1 MSQQGAVVVYPRQ
14 PMPGMGVYN
23 LKAGMWVF
31 LLSEVMFFTGLI
43 GAYVILR
50 FAQPDAFAE
59 PGVVL
64 NVPLTA
70 FNTFVLICS
79 SVTMVKAFAALQN
92 GDQRGL
98 RLWLLATVFL
108 GSFFLSVQAIE
119 YVELA
124 GHGFVPMAAGYVAEA
139 GGPLYGMTFYT
150 LTGFHGA
157 HVTIGVLAL
166 IFTSIKAFRGGYTP
180 TQVGGVEIMGLY
192 WHFVDL
198 VWIILFTI
206 VYLI

>member
-1 MSQQGAVVVYPRQ
+1 MMSHAAAPIASAR
-14 PMPGMGVYN
+14 PMPGLGVYN
-23 LKAGMWVF
+23 LKLGMWVF
-31 LLSEVMFFTGLI
+31 LLSEIMFFTGLI
-43 GAYVILR
+43 GAYIILR
-50 FAQPDAFAE
+50 FAN
-59 PGVVL
+59 PGAYTAPGQVL

-79 SVTMVKAFAALQN
+79 SVTMVKAFAAIER
-92 GDQRGL
+92 GDQREL

-108 GSFFLSVQAIE
+108 GTFFLSVQGIE
-119 YVELA
+119 YYKLVE
-124 GHGFVPMAAGYVAEA
+124 HGFVPQVARYAAEGE
-139 GGPLYGMTFYT
+139 PLYGMTFYT

-157 HVTIGVLAL
+157 HVTVGVLAL
-166 IFTSIKAFRGGYTP
+166 IFTAVKAFRGRYSAADH
-180 TQVGGVEIMGLY
+180 GGVEIMGLY